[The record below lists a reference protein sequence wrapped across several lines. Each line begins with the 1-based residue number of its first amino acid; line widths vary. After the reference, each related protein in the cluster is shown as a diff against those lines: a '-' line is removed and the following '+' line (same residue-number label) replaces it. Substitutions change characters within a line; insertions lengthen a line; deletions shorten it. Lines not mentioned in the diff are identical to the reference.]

1 MKTKTR
7 KGLCLFASVC
17 SFTLALMEFTN
28 RDSNFEIN
36 VALTLVILASVAVL
50 AALLISDDE

>member
-1 MKTKTR
+1 
-7 KGLCLFASVC
+7 
-17 SFTLALMEFTN
+17 MEFTN